1 MWRTVAGVAAGFVAW
16 IVVVTILNWGL
27 RLWLPGYA
35 QVEHA
40 MVFTLAMKAARLAIA
55 ALTSLTAGAVVR
67 AIAPSSRWAPWIL
80 GLLMLA
86 LFVPDHIQLW
96 TRFPVWYHL
105 TFLVTLAPL
114 VVLGATLV
122 RRGNPGAAGDARAA

>member
-16 IVVVTILNWGL
+16 VVVVTILNWGL

-40 MVFTLAMKAARLAIA
+40 MIFTLTMQAARLTIA
-55 ALTSLTAGAVVR
+55 AVTSIAAGVVVR
-67 AIAPSSRWAPWIL
+67 AIAPASRWAPWIL
-80 GLLMLA
+80 GLLLLA

-114 VVLGATLV
+114 VALGAMLV
-122 RRGNPGAAGDARAA
+122 RRGGTTVRADTSAA